1 MARMDR
7 ILGGD
12 LRILGN
18 ITRTNS
24 NVWIG
29 DKMEWWSKWFA
40 KVLLVMA
47 LWALGMALLGFI

>member
-1 MARMDR
+1 MDR

-12 LRILGN
+12 LRILGD